1 MKATVWT
8 PERVETLK
16 ALWDER
22 YSAAEIARAIG
33 CGLTRCAVLGKVHR
47 LDLPTHA
54 APPRPYRTT
63 APTSMPAGGK
73 PAQRT
78 KAKAAPEIPSPGAP
92 PLNIAFLDLKPSQ
105 CRYPTSDALPYLFC
119 GQVKQP
125 GSSYCAHHHA
135 LTHTEP
141 LDLSAD
147 ERERR
152 AARARHASPLLRQQ
166 KFEDDALRILPPGE
180 AA

>member
-1 MKATVWT
+1 MRATVWT

-16 ALWDER
+16 ALWEER

-33 CGLTRCAVLGKVHR
+33 CGLTRCAVLGKVQR

-54 APPRPYRTT
+54 APPRPYRAT
-63 APTSMPAGGK
+63 ARTSMPAGEK
-73 PAQRT
+73 SAQRP
-78 KAKAAPEIPSPGAP
+78 KAKAAPENPGAP
-92 PLNIAFLDLKPSQ
+92 PLNLAFLDLKPSQ
-105 CRYPTSDALPYLFC
+105 CRYAVNDALPYLFC
-119 GQVKQP
+119 GQRKEP

-152 AARARHASPLLRQQ
+152 GARARHASPLLRQQ
-166 KFEDDALRILPPGE
+166 KFEEDALRILPPGE